1 MRIGTNLSL
10 IKSASFDHRYTTL
23 RRDWKRPL
31 IIENYARF
39 GHVTGTGGAFR
50 MRIARA
56 NQLSCSTSAVR
67 SIVMNTG
74 VR

>member
-1 MRIGTNLSL
+1 MYKLEHTQ
-10 IKSASFDHRYTTL
+10 

-31 IIENYARF
+31 IIENYAYARF

-56 NQLSCSTSAVR
+56 ITS
-67 SIVMNTG
+67 
-74 VR
+74 